1 MAVGGLGGMSH
12 KKEPQNAVCR
22 PPPIADS
29 QLTISSLL
37 LVLAHLEAHIAKS
50 SDRTVAP
57 KILKIEPFL
66 G

>member
-22 PPPIADS
+22 PPPIADI
-29 QLTISSLL
+29 QLTMSSLL
-37 LVLAHLEAHIAKS
+37 LVLANMDAHIAKS
-50 SDRTVAP
+50 NDRAVAP
-57 KILKIEPFL
+57 KSLKIGSFL